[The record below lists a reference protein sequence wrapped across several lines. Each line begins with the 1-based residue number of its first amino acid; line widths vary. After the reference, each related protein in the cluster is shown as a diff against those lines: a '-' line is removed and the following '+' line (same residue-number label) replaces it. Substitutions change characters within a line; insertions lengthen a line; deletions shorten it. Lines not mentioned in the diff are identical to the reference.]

1 MSPGKC
7 PEPADMA
14 CDEDVSKVLKLV
26 EARYTD
32 VPKVRK
38 LVHGCSEGV
47 IQLASNNV
55 HGCRHTC
62 VPVKE

>member
-1 MSPGKC
+1 
-7 PEPADMA
+7 MA